1 MRIWLILKDTIME
14 FNFDNDGEE
23 SFTVVYENIIKAKDL
38 MPITRTLAMDLSTTG
53 YMSVG
58 DFLEGLSDTDLD
70 NLLAISEDQEREEF
84 SEILLISEMLAT
96 GEGLNSASNREE
108 TVNRMTHLCVLL
120 ACESLFRKGLVKL
133 HRENMSFGADMSN
146 KIIVEKL

>member
-1 MRIWLILKDTIME
+1 ME

-23 SFTVVYENIIKAKDL
+23 ESYTVVYENIIKAKGL
-38 MPITRTLAMDLSTTG
+38 MPVTRTLAIDLSASG
-53 YMSVG
+53 YMRVG
-58 DFLEGLSDTDLD
+58 DFLKDLSDTDLD
-70 NLLAISEDQEREEF
+70 NLLEISEDQEREEF

-96 GEGLNSASNREE
+96 GEGLNSAADLEE
-108 TVNRMTHLCVLL
+108 TVNRITHLCVLL

-146 KIIVEKL
+146 KVIVEKL

>member
-1 MRIWLILKDTIME
+1 ME

-38 MPITRTLAMDLSTTG
+38 MPVTRTLAIDLSASG
-53 YMSVG
+53 YMRVG
-58 DFLEGLSDTDLD
+58 DFLKDLSDTDLD
-70 NLLAISEDQEREEF
+70 NLLEISEDQEREEF

-96 GEGLNSASNREE
+96 GEGLNSAADLEE
-108 TVNRMTHLCVLL
+108 TVNRITHLCVLL

-146 KIIVEKL
+146 KVIVEKL